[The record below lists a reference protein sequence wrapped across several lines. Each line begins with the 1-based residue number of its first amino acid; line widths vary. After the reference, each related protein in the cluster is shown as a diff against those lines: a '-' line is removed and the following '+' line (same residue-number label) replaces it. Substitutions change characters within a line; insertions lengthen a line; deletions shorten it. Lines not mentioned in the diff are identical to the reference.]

1 MDNDNDTGQEFEPRG
16 VQAIDRPLDMLLK
29 DHNLVRK
36 LADKWLNS
44 DDIDIKKQCARQIL
58 QGLHTHSRVEESV
71 FYPDVRDIDPAMI
84 AHFEQE
90 HLKVDDLLATLQG
103 MTLDEPQADRLMRE
117 LITATLRH
125 IEQEE
130 KEFFPKLER
139 AHMDMAPIGL
149 EMAAFEA
156 NLIHM
161 QAQVSDRARK

>member
-1 MDNDNDTGQEFEPRG
+1 MDNDNDTGQQFEPRG
-16 VQAIDRPLDMLLK
+16 VQAIDRPLDSLLK
-29 DHNLVRK
+29 DHDLVRK
-36 LADKWLNS
+36 LADKWLNT
-44 DDIDIKKQCARQIL
+44 DDMEVRKQAGKQIL
-58 QGLHTHSRVEESV
+58 QAVHTHSRVEESV
-71 FYPDVRDIDPAMI
+71 FYPGVRAIDPAMI

-103 MTLDEPQADRLMRE
+103 MTMDEPQAERLMRE
-117 LITATLRH
+117 LITSTLRH

-149 EMAAFEA
+149 EMASFEA

-161 QAQVSDRARK
+161 QAQVSQGARK